1 MPAPLAIEPLP
12 AAPVKCVGEQAL
24 KNCISVFK
32 ARGTLEN
39 NTHGYLHAGVIVATS
54 RNIETTQSR
63 HSKTKL
69 ITERNSDGSS
79 GLVPCNTFAASKNC
93 NPSTPEQFHMTC
105 TLASPFK
112 FFGTPFLTSA
122 DRRF

>member
-12 AAPVKCVGEQAL
+12 AAPVLKCVGEQAL

-32 ARGTLEN
+32 PRGTLQ

-69 ITERNSDGSS
+69 ITEPFNSRAVSHDLHFGIAVQVLRNSIFNLS
-79 GLVPCNTFAASKNC
+79 
-93 NPSTPEQFHMTC
+93 
-105 TLASPFK
+105 
-112 FFGTPFLTSA
+112 
-122 DRRF
+122 